1 MPLHYIRREVCWS
14 ETIRSSHSHA
24 RARTQRDAK
33 REMARLAPSVIHN
46 FWFGYTRRE
55 LTALTKPNQSQM
67 RLWFASKSDDD
78 AIIKRTFGEHLRE
91 TSAMYASTT
100 DYAVENRSFEDVLA
114 DIITLDQF
122 SRVIHRKTAL
132 AFSNDAH
139 AVELCKAALD
149 CEGFASDAAPLE
161 RLFLEMPLMHSENLA
176 DHERLLTLRGF
187 DHATVDA
194 RAEHS
199 DHALKHF
206 CVVKKFGRYP
216 YRNAVLG
223 RVNTPEEQAYLD
235 ASPNRYGQ

>member
-1 MPLHYIRREVCWS
+1 
-14 ETIRSSHSHA
+14 
-24 RARTQRDAK
+24 
-33 REMARLAPSVIHN
+33 MARLAPSVIHN

-55 LTALTKPNQSQM
+55 LASLTNPNQSQM
-67 RLWFASKSDDD
+67 RLWFASKSEDDE
-78 AIIKRTFGEHLRE
+78 IIKRTFGEHLRE

-199 DHALKHF
+199 PLDRWGGTPLDDVARAMHA
-206 CVVKKFGRYP
+206 
-216 YRNAVLG
+216 AEEVLQES
-223 RVNTPEEQAYLD
+223 RWHDVAAYLRSRG
-235 ASPNRYGQ
+235 AT

>member
-1 MPLHYIRREVCWS
+1 MV
-14 ETIRSSHSHA
+14 
-24 RARTQRDAK
+24 
-33 REMARLAPSVIHN
+33 RLVPSVIHN

-55 LTALTKPNQSQM
+55 LAALAKPNQAQM
-67 RLWFASKSDDD
+67 RLWFSSQEDDD
-78 AIIKRTFGEHLRE
+78 VIIKRTFGEHLRE

-100 DYAVENRSFEDVLA
+100 DYTVENRSFEDVLA

-132 AFSNDAH
+132 AFSNDRH

-161 RLFLEMPLMHSENLA
+161 RLFLEMPLVHSETLA
-176 DHERLLTLRGF
+176 DHERLLALRGIEHAAVDVDAEHE
-187 DHATVDA
+187 DHAI
-194 RAEHS
+194 
-199 DHALKHF
+199 KHF

-223 RVNTPEEQAYLD
+223 REDTPEERAYLE